1 MNIKKKGKWLK
12 MIDFNV
18 KHFMQTFNSSKY
30 YNGNLNGFDIMLME
44 SDKNANKLIQQ
55 LKNIIDLYPAGTDY
69 STIDLVYNDENLT
82 ELDKRKVQ
90 TEIKKY
96 ILEKITGCV

>member
-1 MNIKKKGKWLK
+1 
-12 MIDFNV
+12 
-18 KHFMQTFNSSKY
+18 MQTFNSSKY
-30 YNGNLNGFDIMLME
+30 YNGNLNGFDIMLIE

>member
-1 MNIKKKGKWLK
+1 
-12 MIDFNV
+12 
-18 KHFMQTFNSSKY
+18 MQTFNSSKY

-44 SDKNANKLIQQ
+44 SDKNANKIIQQ

-82 ELDKRKVQ
+82 ELDKKRVQ
-90 TEIKKY
+90 TVIKKY

>member
-1 MNIKKKGKWLK
+1 

-18 KHFMQTFNSSKY
+18 KHFMQTFNS
-30 YNGNLNGFDIMLME
+30 GNLNGFDIMLME

-69 STIDLVYNDENLT
+69 SAIDLVYNDENLT
-82 ELDKRKVQ
+82 ELDKKRVQ
-90 TEIKKY
+90 TAIKKY

>member
-1 MNIKKKGKWLK
+1 

-18 KHFMQTFNSSKY
+18 KHFMQTFNS
-30 YNGNLNGFDIMLME
+30 GNLNGFDIMLME

-55 LKNIIDLYPAGTDY
+55 LKNTIDLYPVGTDY
-69 STIDLVYNDENLT
+69 SAIDLVYNDENLT
-82 ELDKRKVQ
+82 ELDKKRVQ
-90 TEIKKY
+90 TAIKKY

>member
-18 KHFMQTFNSSKY
+18 KHFMQTFNSNKY

-44 SDKNANKLIQQ
+44 SDKNANKIIQQ

-69 STIDLVYNDENLT
+69 STIDLMYNDENLT

>member
-1 MNIKKKGKWLK
+1 

-18 KHFMQTFNSSKY
+18 KHFMQTFNS
-30 YNGNLNGFDIMLME
+30 GNLNGFDIMLME

-55 LKNIIDLYPAGTDY
+55 LKNIIDLYPVGTDY
-69 STIDLVYNDENLT
+69 SAIDLVYNDENLT
-82 ELDKRKVQ
+82 ELDKKRVQ
-90 TEIKKY
+90 TAIKKY